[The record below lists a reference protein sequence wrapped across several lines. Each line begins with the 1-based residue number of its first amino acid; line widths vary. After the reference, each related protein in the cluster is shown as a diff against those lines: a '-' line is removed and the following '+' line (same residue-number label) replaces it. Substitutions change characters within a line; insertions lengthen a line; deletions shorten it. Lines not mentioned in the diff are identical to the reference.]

1 MSDSNEV
8 TTLGGGCFWCLDAIF
23 RDLEGVVKVE
33 SGYSGGTL
41 HNPTYEEVCSGKTGH
56 TEVVQLTFNPQ
67 KVSFGEI
74 LDIFFTIHDP
84 TQLNRQGADIG
95 SQYRSVIFYHST
107 RQKLVSEQVIRK
119 LEEANLWKNP
129 IVTEISPFKTFYRAE
144 DYHQDY
150 FNKNPDQSYCQF
162 VIAPKIIKFRMKY
175 ENKLTS

>member
-56 TEVVQLTFNPQ
+56 AEVVQLTFNPQ